1 MFGEV
6 WSGYWN
12 ENTPVAIKTFR
23 PGAMSKTDFLQ
34 EAQIMKNLHHEHLV
48 QLYAICSA
56 DEPIYIITELMKHG
70 SLLDYMRKGYYIY
83 DTKYT
88 E

>member
-23 PGAMSKTDFLQ
+23 PGAMSKTDFLL
-34 EAQIMKNLHHEHLV
+34 EAQIMKNLQHEHLV

-56 DEPIYIITELMKHG
+56 DEPIYIVTELMKHG
-70 SLLDYMRKGYYIY
+70 SLLDYMRKGL
-83 DTKYT
+83 
-88 E
+88 